1 MANSLGYMK
10 DDEEFIIDLETELK
24 QEETHLQII
33 LRKIQAFKPNL
44 IIAQKDIS
52 ERAREE
58 LFQMG
63 ITCIKNVKKSVIDRI
78 ERLTK
83 TPALPN
89 INLLS
94 KDFLPGKCQN
104 FYVESLRSIALN
116 KNYDHDTDIIF
127 LDGCEAFLGCT
138 LLLSSNKMDELK
150 VVKHALKK
158 ILRLSRQLVLEFE
171 YYQLLSLV
179 RVPLDEPSIDSKD
192 RDKDKIE
199 RDVSV
204 LVRGNSEKQI
214 QHLDQFLHQKHM
226 ERDFLIF
233 KEVSFSKRGVKKRWE
248 DDEHEDIVNIEIQ
261 KKSKNEKHIQEI
273 TPRICQV
280 P

>member
-1 MANSLGYMK
+1 MIILANSLGYMK
-10 DDEEFIIDLETELK
+10 DDEEYFIDLETELK
-24 QEETHLQII
+24 QEEVHLQII

-44 IIAQKDIS
+44 IIVQKDIS

-58 LFQMG
+58 LFKMG

-94 KDFLPGKCQN
+94 NNFLPGKCQK
-104 FYVESLRSIALN
+104 FYVESLRSIALR

-127 LDGCEAFLGCT
+127 LDGCEQFLGCT

-179 RVPLDEPSIDSKD
+179 RVPLDDTYNRFAVPG
-192 RDKDKIE
+192 DKDEGQVDKKK
-199 RDVSV
+199 
-204 LVRGNSEKQI
+204 EKDKWKE
-214 QHLDQFLHQKHM
+214 LDQFLHKKHM

-233 KEVSFSKRGVKKRWE
+233 KEVSFSQRGVKSLWE
-248 DDEHEDIVNIEIQ
+248 DDQAEEANLE
-261 KKSKNEKHIQEI
+261 S
-273 TPRICQV
+273 
-280 P
+280 